1 MDTLSAGSASGSQ
14 AEGAGA
20 EGIVRPWPYD
30 AIFFDMDGTLLP
42 MDVRQFLD
50 DYYVYLRA
58 KLAPE
63 HIDTELFIAALNR
76 GMNAMSSHPSGET
89 NADAFW
95 RMFAVEYEEQEHP
108 LNAADL
114 ERAHDFLIDFYR
126 NEFDE
131 CGRNVVPN
139 PWSRR
144 VVETL
149 KEKGY
154 PLYLTTMPL
163 FPREGVETRLK
174 WADVDPKSFLRITT
188 YANSTAVKPQLAF
201 YYENLAIAGAIDEP
215 ERVLMVGNNTIDDLV
230 CLQAG
235 IDAFLVTDELINKN
249 DFDVE
254 TVMHGTMEEFFEF
267 ASNLPPCGSTRAAQG
282 FPDRSPLDGGFS
294 TDAGRDAQPI
304 PFDEY

>member
-1 MDTLSAGSASGSQ
+1 MDTTSAGFAPGSQ
-14 AEGAGA
+14 VAGGA

-50 DYYVYLRA
+50 DYYVYLRE
-58 KLAPE
+58 KLNRE
-63 HIDTELFIAALNR
+63 GVDEELFIAALNR
-76 GMNAMSSHPSGET
+76 GMNAMSSHDAQET

-95 RMFAVEYEEQEHP
+95 RMFAAEYEEQERP
-108 LNAADL
+108 LNASEL
-114 ERAHDFLIDFYR
+114 KQAHNFLIDFYE
-126 NEFDE
+126 NDFDQ
-131 CGRNVVPN
+131 CGKDVVPN
-139 PWSRR
+139 PYSRR
-144 VVETL
+144 AVETL
-149 KEKGY
+149 AAKGY

-174 WADVDPKSFLRITT
+174 WADVDPSSFLRITT

-201 YYENLAIAGAIDEP
+201 YYENLAIAGASDEP

-254 TVMHGTMEEFFEF
+254 SVMHGTMKEFFEF
-267 ASNLPPCGSTRAAQG
+267 ASNLPPCGSDRAAQG
-282 FPDRSPLDGGFS
+282 YPNRSPLDGGFS
-294 TDAGRDAQPI
+294 TSAGREAQPI